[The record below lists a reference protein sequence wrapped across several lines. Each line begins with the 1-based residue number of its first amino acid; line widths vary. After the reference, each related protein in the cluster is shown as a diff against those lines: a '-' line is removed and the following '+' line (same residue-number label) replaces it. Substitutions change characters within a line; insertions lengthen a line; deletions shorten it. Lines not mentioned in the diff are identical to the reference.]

1 MTNAHIQSRLLALQ
15 ANMLNFAYILTSN
28 RDDAYDLMQDTML
41 KVLDNQDKFTD
52 NSNFKGWVFTIM
64 RNIFIN
70 GYRKASRTTVLIDR
84 SEDLYLLNLPQEAN
98 AADSPEG
105 SMSVSEINEVV
116 NSFTD
121 DYKIPFKMHIAGYKY
136 QEIADHIGLPLGTVK
151 SRIFFARRRLR
162 TQLQG
167 YRE

>member
-1 MTNAHIQSRLLALQ
+1 
-15 ANMLNFAYILTSN
+15 MLNFAYILTSN

-41 KVLDNQDKFTD
+41 KVLGNQDKFTD

-116 NSFTD
+116 NSFSD

-136 QEIADHIGLPLGTVK
+136 QEIADHVGLPLGTVK

-162 TQLQG
+162 SQLQG